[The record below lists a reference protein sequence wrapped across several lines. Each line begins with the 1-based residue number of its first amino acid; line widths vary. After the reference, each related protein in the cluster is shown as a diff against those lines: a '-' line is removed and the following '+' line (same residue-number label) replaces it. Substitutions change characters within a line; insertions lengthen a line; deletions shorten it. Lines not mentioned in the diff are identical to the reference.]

1 MDRAGA
7 RRALPWPQHR
17 PHLSH
22 LPPFLHLQVSAAA
35 GVCAARFALAEVREA
50 SRLASCRRVE
60 AREVALTAVDAPW
73 PPVVAA
79 LGVACGRLR
88 PPQPRRG
95 AGGRACRRRVSM
107 IGRLS
112 LPRAMARPL
121 SAR

>member
-1 MDRAGA
+1 MRLASPLTAPSYHRAMDRAGA
-7 RRALPWPQHR
+7 RRALPRPQHR

-35 GVCAARFALAEVREA
+35 GVCAARYALAEVREA

-79 LGVACGRLR
+79 LGV
-88 PPQPRRG
+88 
-95 AGGRACRRRVSM
+95 GGCARHSRVEVQEAAPAAAAS
-107 IGRLS
+107 R
-112 LPRAMARPL
+112 
-121 SAR
+121 